1 MNFCPIAD
9 QFPFL
14 SNTTFEILNSS
25 NTRSDKSSLRF
36 GRIIM
41 QAKGTWFSEKAFGEE
56 AAGLVTVSYKSHKE
70 ALYCLETALN
80 TTKGVGLLQGPDGS
94 GKTVTAR
101 RLEEMLPGDCAVAF
115 IDGTRIKAN
124 EMMSEMLKQFGYDTD
139 LETDYELE
147 SMVKMFAT
155 QQTVAN
161 QPPVLIVDNVDRMYP
176 SALRALNNFAELQI
190 QDRYAMRM
198 ILTGRD
204 GLDRLV
210 ASDGMPSVK
219 NREAGSFPL
228 RPLTIKEVLIY
239 LNARLTASG
248 VNDAETVFPVDVSD
262 RIYKRARGWP
272 GAINKAAIEALERTK
287 RVPPDTS
294 DTIVKDRVTI
304 SAPDNLPVLDV
315 EKATAPPQ
323 TSLIITKGGKVVSEF
338 SFTNNKVLIGRSD
351 FADVV
356 LDDQYTSKMHAL
368 LLLFSDALVL
378 LDLNSSNGTTVNSV
392 VTRSTILKSDDIIS
406 LGDHR
411 LKVRNAPA
419 ISDEM
424 AQLRKSPDTIKM
436 KNLVEMRRHREQR
449 LALVTSESKRPG

>member
-1 MNFCPIAD
+1 
-9 QFPFL
+9 
-14 SNTTFEILNSS
+14 
-25 NTRSDKSSLRF
+25 
-36 GRIIM
+36 M
-41 QAKGTWFSEKAFGEE
+41 QAKGTGFSEKAFGTE

-80 TTKGVGLLQGPDGS
+80 TTNGVGLLQGPDGS
-94 GKTVTAR
+94 GKTVTVR

-124 EMMSEMLKQFGYDTD
+124 EMMTEMLQQFGYDTE

-155 QQTVAN
+155 QQTVSN

-210 ASDGMPSVK
+210 ASDGMPGIK
-219 NREAGSFPL
+219 NREAGSFPI
-228 RPLTIKEVLIY
+228 RPLTIKEALIY
-239 LNARLTASG
+239 LNARLTACG

-262 RIYKRARGWP
+262 RIYRKSGGWP
-272 GAINKAAIEALERTK
+272 GAMNKAAIEALERAGSG
-287 RVPPDTS
+287 PPNAT
-294 DTIVKDRVTI
+294 DTIVQDRAATNT
-304 SAPDNLPVLDV
+304 PDDLPVLDV
-315 EKATAPPQ
+315 EKAAAPPR
-323 TSLIITKGGKVVSEF
+323 TSLIITKDGKVVSEF
-338 SFTNNKVLIGRSD
+338 SFADNKVLIGRSD

-356 LDDQYTSKMHAL
+356 LDDQFASKMHAL
-368 LLLFSDALVL
+368 LMLFSDALVL

-392 VTRSTILKSDDIIS
+392 VTRSTILKSDDIIA

-424 AQLRKSPDTIKM
+424 AKLRKSPDTIKM
-436 KNLVEMRRHREQR
+436 KNLIEMRRHREQR
-449 LALVTSESKRPG
+449 LALVTSESKRSG